1 MMRSQPRAISRLCV
15 TIRKLVPPLWLTSRT
30 ISNTPS
36 ADLVSRLLV
45 GQHQRRFHRQINAVE
60 PLHTTELGGFVG
72 KVLELT
78 GALTEIPAN
87 AA

>member
-1 MMRSQPRAISRLCV
+1 VGNRSKTVESARI
-15 TIRKLVPPLWLTSRT
+15 VPEGKNPDT
-30 ISNTPS
+30 
-36 ADLVSRLLV
+36 
-45 GQHQRRFHRQINAVE
+45 E